1 MAFVKLCMHKKQLLK
16 LSFFI
21 IIGLIFSG
29 CTINRRYHNRG
40 FNTNWSFPWNKSQ
53 IVNEKGTVSDKTTKN
68 HSKLIIASN
77 SINTVPQKQSNLEN
91 DTTTPKSD
99 SLITLTKHIKKENIP
114 PAVKKATHKIH
125 FTNALMV
132 ADIISV
138 QQVIKHYGDS
148 DEYGPIIYVLL
159 IAPAIMLVL
168 LLIRIWLASKRN
180 RMMLNA
186 NINSEAA
193 IYYVLKAQQ
202 ESIQGLILSPTIIL
216 TPLFYL
222 LAISSFNKAER
233 AEPNNP
239 YIKKIRRRNRWVRI
253 SSVVIS
259 LSVAIALIVELAI

>member
-1 MAFVKLCMHKKQLLK
+1 
-16 LSFFI
+16 
-21 IIGLIFSG
+21 
-29 CTINRRYHNRG
+29 
-40 FNTNWSFPWNKSQ
+40 
-53 IVNEKGTVSDKTTKN
+53 
-68 HSKLIIASN
+68 
-77 SINTVPQKQSNLEN
+77 
-91 DTTTPKSD
+91 
-99 SLITLTKHIKKENIP
+99 
-114 PAVKKATHKIH
+114 
-125 FTNALMV
+125 MV

-159 IAPAIMLVL
+159 VAPAIMLVL

-193 IYYVLKAQQ
+193 IYNVLKAQQ

-233 AEPNNP
+233 TEPNNP

-259 LSVAIALIVELAI
+259 LSVAIALIVQLAI

>member
-1 MAFVKLCMHKKQLLK
+1 
-16 LSFFI
+16 
-21 IIGLIFSG
+21 
-29 CTINRRYHNRG
+29 
-40 FNTNWSFPWNKSQ
+40 
-53 IVNEKGTVSDKTTKN
+53 
-68 HSKLIIASN
+68 
-77 SINTVPQKQSNLEN
+77 
-91 DTTTPKSD
+91 
-99 SLITLTKHIKKENIP
+99 
-114 PAVKKATHKIH
+114 
-125 FTNALMV
+125 
-132 ADIISV
+132 
-138 QQVIKHYGDS
+138 
-148 DEYGPIIYVLL
+148 
-159 IAPAIMLVL
+159 
-168 LLIRIWLASKRN
+168 
-180 RMMLNA
+180 MMLNA

>member
-40 FNTNWSFPWNKSQ
+40 FNTNWSFHCNKSQ
-53 IVNEKGTVSDKTTKN
+53 TVHEKGTVSDKTTKN
-68 HSKLIIASN
+68 HSRLTVGSN
-77 SINTVPQKQSNLEN
+77 SINTVLQKQSNIET
-91 DTTTPKSD
+91 DTTTPKSG
-99 SLITLTKHIKKENIP
+99 SPITLTNPIKKDSIP
-114 PAVKKATHKIH
+114 PAVKKATYKIH
-125 FTNALMV
+125 LTNALMV

-138 QQVIKHYGDS
+138 PMVIKLFIGS
-148 DEYGPIIYVLL
+148 DADGPIIYILL

-168 LLIRIWLASKRN
+168 LLIRIQLASKRN

-202 ESIQGLILSPTIIL
+202 ESIQGLILSPAIIL

-222 LAISSFNKAER
+222 LAISSFNNAER

-239 YIKKIRRRNRWVRI
+239 YIKKIRHRNRWVRI
-253 SSVVIS
+253 SSVAIS
-259 LSVAIALIVELAI
+259 LSMALIALLAI